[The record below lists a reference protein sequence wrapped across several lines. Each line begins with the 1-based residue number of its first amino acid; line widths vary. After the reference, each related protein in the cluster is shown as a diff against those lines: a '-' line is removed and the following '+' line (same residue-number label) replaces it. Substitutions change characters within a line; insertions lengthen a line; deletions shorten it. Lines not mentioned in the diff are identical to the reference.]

1 MSILQRFS
9 FEIVYKKADD
19 MQVPDALSRCEN
31 SKAEVVES
39 PVEDDPFFPFVEDVC
54 AVDMFTKLLF
64 AYPLRNKDAIT
75 VCEAIYRM
83 FTTYGVCQTLISERG
98 SEFTN
103 KCTAELCKLLE
114 VTQEFTPAFA
124 HHCLGACERQHR
136 TLAERL
142 TTHVL
147 KGKSWENELH
157 SVTFSMNS
165 SVNNSIDFS
174 PFEILYGK
182 RPNFPLIQ
190 YNSASFKDIPVDMRT
205 YFQELTCKLN
215 TIHEIVSNNAIAS
228 GLQMEEKENLKTN
241 NLKLS
246 IGDYVYL
253 QREPTGVGRKFQP
266 IFDGPYVVINIP
278 SSHLIKLRDP
288 TRKRKLS
295 DPVHINRLKI
305 AHIRAPDPAHC
316 LAPLHVESTES
327 EENETIS
334 SDKNDDI
341 AKQPSDT
348 IDSEPH
354 VRRST
359 RKVNKPMRFRD
370 ENFVT
375 SNDIES
381 STDAKSEKVK
391 RILAKKT
398 EINHSYI

>member
-1 MSILQRFS
+1 
-9 FEIVYKKADD
+9 
-19 MQVPDALSRCEN
+19 
-31 SKAEVVES
+31 
-39 PVEDDPFFPFVEDVC
+39 
-54 AVDMFTKLLF
+54 
-64 AYPLRNKDAIT
+64 
-75 VCEAIYRM
+75 M
-83 FTTYGVCQTLISERG
+83 FTTYGVCQTLISDRG

-165 SVNNSIDFS
+165 S
-174 PFEILYGK
+174 
-182 RPNFPLIQ
+182 
-190 YNSASFKDIPVDMRT
+190 
-205 YFQELTCKLN
+205 ELTCKLN

-253 QREPTGVGRKFQP
+253 QREPTGVGIKFQP

-295 DPVHINRLKI
+295 DPVHINR
-305 AHIRAPDPAHC
+305 
-316 LAPLHVESTES
+316 
-327 EENETIS
+327 
-334 SDKNDDI
+334 
-341 AKQPSDT
+341 
-348 IDSEPH
+348 
-354 VRRST
+354 
-359 RKVNKPMRFRD
+359 D
-370 ENFVT
+370 ENSAYPST
-375 SNDIES
+375 S
-381 STDAKSEKVK
+381 TL
-391 RILAKKT
+391 RIV
-398 EINHSYI
+398 